1 MVKDGIHGS
10 IVNISSVLQTVTA
23 PNLTHYSVTKAG
35 VGMLTKQMALELAP
49 ENIRVNGVAPGL
61 ISTDMN
67 SKDLA
72 NNQFKDL
79 ILNDIPLGK
88 IGMPEDIA
96 GSVVFLCSNQEAG
109 LITGT
114 TIFIDGGR
122 SLR

>member
-1 MVKDGIHGS
+1 
-10 IVNISSVLQTVTA
+10 
-23 PNLTHYSVTKAG
+23 
-35 VGMLTKQMALELAP
+35 
-49 ENIRVNGVAPGL
+49 
-61 ISTDMN
+61 MN